1 MKAKNKRLFTLLS
14 LMIIFF
20 LGCTILFK
28 NLKNNLVFF
37 FTPSEIINKPNITQ
51 NKIRVGGMVKKDS
64 IVREVVVEEEKQ
76 IQKISFIVTDFKE
89 EISVFYSG
97 ILPDLFQEGQGV
109 VVEGKLI
116 NNSSINAEKVL
127 AKHDENYMP
136 PEVADM
142 MKEKEGALNNK

>member
-76 IQKISFIVTDFKE
+76 IQKISFIITDFKE

-109 VVEGKLI
+109 VVEGRLI
-116 NNSSINAEKVL
+116 NNFSINAEKVL

-136 PEVADM
+136 PEL
-142 MKEKEGALNNK
+142 EFLNTSKKRN

>member
-76 IQKISFIVTDFKE
+76 IQKISFIITDFKE

-136 PEVADM
+136 PEL
-142 MKEKEGALNNK
+142 EFLNTSKKRN

>member
-37 FTPSEIINKPNITQ
+37 FFTPSEIINKPNITQ

-64 IVREVVVEEEKQ
+64 IDREVVVEEEKQ
-76 IQKISFIVTDFKE
+76 IQKISFIITDFKE

-109 VVEGKLI
+109 VVEGRLI
-116 NNSSINAEKVL
+116 NNFSINAEKVL

-136 PEVADM
+136 PEL
-142 MKEKEGALNNK
+142 EFLNTSKKKN

>member
-136 PEVADM
+136 PEL
-142 MKEKEGALNNK
+142 EFLNTSKKRN

>member
-64 IVREVVVEEEKQ
+64 VVREVVVKEEKQ
-76 IQKISFIVTDFKE
+76 IQKISFIITDFKE

-97 ILPDLFQEGQGV
+97 ILPDLFKEGQGV

-116 NNSSINAEKVL
+116 NNFSINAEKVL

-136 PEVADM
+136 PEL
-142 MKEKEGALNNK
+142 EFLNTSKKRN

>member
-37 FTPSEIINKPNITQ
+37 FTPSEIINKHNNNQ

-64 IVREVVVEEEKQ
+64 VVREVVVKEEKQ
-76 IQKISFIVTDFKE
+76 IQKISFIITDFKE

-97 ILPDLFQEGQGV
+97 ILPDLFKEGQGV

-116 NNSSINAEKVL
+116 NNFSINAEKVL

-136 PEVADM
+136 PEL
-142 MKEKEGALNNK
+142 EFLNTSKKRN